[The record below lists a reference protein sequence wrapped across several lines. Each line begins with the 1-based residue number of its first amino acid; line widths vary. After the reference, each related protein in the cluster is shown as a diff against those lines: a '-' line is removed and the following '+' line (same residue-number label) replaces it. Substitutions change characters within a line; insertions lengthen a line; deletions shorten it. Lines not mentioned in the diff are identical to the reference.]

1 MISRFVLRRVFAVV
15 LPLALTGCASITP
28 EAGKE
33 TRHSQAI
40 ATERA
45 FHETIDFTGRL
56 SVRYHSAQKEEAVHG
71 SFIWAQTPA
80 RATVTLL
87 SPLGQ
92 TVAVIDATPQRATL
106 TQGSHAPRIAAN
118 VDALTAD
125 ALGWPLPIAGLRSW
139 LQGFAV
145 DHAGHRFVA
154 TPAAANVVTAEGW
167 RISYA
172 NWQNDS
178 STSTFTPMRPKRID
192 LSRFTEQAGDVSI
205 RIVIDTWQA
214 H

>member
-1 MISRFVLRRVFAVV
+1 MTFRFALRHALAAA
-15 LPLALTGCASITP
+15 LPLALSACASLAP
-28 EAGKE
+28 ESVKE
-33 TRHSQAI
+33 TSASQTTA
-40 ATERA
+40 AERA
-45 FHETIDFTGRL
+45 FHEAIDFTGRL
-56 SVRYHSAQKEEAVHG
+56 SVRYQSIQKEEAVHG
-71 SFIWAQTPA
+71 SFTWEQRPA
-80 RATVTLL
+80 RTAVTLL

-106 TQGSHAPRIAAN
+106 TQGGHAQRIAAN

-145 DHAGHRFVA
+145 DHAGRRFVA
-154 TPAAANVVTAEGW
+154 TPAAADVTTLEGW
-167 RISYA
+167 RIRYA
-172 NWQNDS
+172 NWQNDTPS
-178 STSTFTPMRPKRID
+178 LTPMRPKRID
-192 LSRFTEQAGDVSI
+192 LSRTTEQAGDVSI